1 MKNGRLYQA
10 LNKYRY
16 WVFGVMLIITLGLSW
31 GVGKI
36 QYSMDYRIFFPPED
50 PSVLALDELHQQ
62 FWKSETLLFV
72 IHQPE
77 GEVFNRKDLTAIHE
91 LTQESWYIPHAYRV
105 DSITNY
111 QHVEAEGDVINVDAL
126 MRDPAKDLTEDNILR
141 IRNVVLN
148 EIDLVNQL
156 VSEDAST
163 VGVLVTLQ
171 VPADNPFG
179 GMEATFRAR
188 EMLAQ
193 FQEMNPDLT
202 AKLTGLAAVETTYPE
217 VSQQDMETLTPAMYL
232 IILLVTALMFRR
244 IGAVIVVLA
253 TISLA
258 TFAAMGFSGW
268 LGIEAT
274 ALTGLLPT
282 IVLVIAVAD
291 IVHIMA
297 ATRLLT
303 GKYDSR
309 FETVVGAIRKTFK
322 PVTITSLTTAIGF
335 LSLSFAASP
344 PYQEFGILSAVGAIL
359 AYVVTLAIAPVLLP
373 LLRFKPNMEAGQ
385 QSNIN
390 SRTAVFD
397 RTVQSLVHRP
407 YQWLAILLLLFV
419 PLLIPATQNQVN
431 DRIVEN
437 FDESIPVRA
446 ATEFAFDK
454 LTGIYRLEYVAKAA
468 ESDIANPQYL
478 QELDRFASWL
488 RTQPEVSSVSVLTDT
503 IKKLNRALHGDDQ
516 AYYRLPDDAGMAA
529 QMMLVYEMSLPYGMD
544 LSNQVNIE
552 KSASRMVVTLHKLD
566 TVQIRAVKARA
577 DQWWQQNADKSVIV
591 PDAGTGETIIFAN
604 LTHISIEY
612 MVYGVAFALVL
623 ITALIA
629 VFLRSFSL
637 GVLSFFPNVVPFVLL
652 FGIWGLIKGE
662 INTAAANVCVILYG
676 LIVDATIHLI
686 NEYKVQKD
694 RLGLATREA
703 VVEAYRNVLP
713 AISANT
719 VILAVGFTVFTL
731 SPFTMNA
738 DLGLMGAIG
747 IVSGFIVD
755 LLMLPVLLVIFE
767 NLREKLAERGSVAL
781 QH

>member
-1 MKNGRLYQA
+1 MKNGGLYQA

-16 WVFGVMLIITLGLSW
+16 WMFGLMLAITLGLSW

-62 FWKSETLLFV
+62 FWKSDTLLFV
-72 IHQPE
+72 IHQPD
-77 GEVFNRKDLTAIHE
+77 GEIFNRKDLTAIHE
-91 LTQESWYIPHAYRV
+91 LTEESWYIPHAYRV

-111 QHVEAEGDVINVDAL
+111 QHIEAEGDVINVDAL
-126 MRDPAKDLTEDNILR
+126 MRDPARDLTDENILH
-141 IRNVVLN
+141 IRRVVLN

-188 EMLAQ
+188 EMLSQ
-193 FQEMNPDLT
+193 FQELNPNLT

-232 IILLVTALMFRR
+232 IILVVTAFMFRR

-253 TISLA
+253 TVSLA
-258 TFAAMGFSGW
+258 TFSAMGFSGW
-268 LGIEAT
+268 LGYEAT

-297 ATRLLT
+297 ATRNLT
-303 GKYDSR
+303 GNYESR
-309 FETVVGAIRKTFK
+309 FETVVEAIRKTFK
-322 PVTITSLTTAIGF
+322 PVTITSLTTAVGF

-344 PYQEFGILSAVGAIL
+344 PYQEFGILAAVGAIL
-359 AYVVTLAIAPVLLP
+359 AYVVTLALAPVLLP
-373 LLRFKPNMEAGQ
+373 LLRFKPSQNG
-385 QSNIN
+385 
-390 SRTAVFD
+390 RTTVFG
-397 RTVQSLVHRP
+397 RTVLSLVSHP
-407 YQWLAILLLLFV
+407 YRWFALVLLLFV
-419 PLLIPATQNQVN
+419 PLLIPASNNQIN

-437 FDESIPVRA
+437 FDESIPVRS

-454 LTGIYRLEYVAKAA
+454 LTGIYRLEYVAKAT

-478 QELDRFASWL
+478 QELDQFASWL
-488 RTQPEVSSVSVLTDT
+488 RTQPEISSVSVLTDT

-516 AYYRLPDDAGMAA
+516 SYYRLPDDAGMAA
-529 QMMLVYEMSLPYGMD
+529 QMLLVYEMSLPYGMD

-552 KSASRMVVTLHKLD
+552 KSASRIVVTLHKLD

-577 DQWWQQNADKSVIV
+577 DEWWQENANTAVIL

-623 ITALIA
+623 ITGLIM
-629 VFLRSFSL
+629 VFLRSIPL

-686 NEYKVQKD
+686 NEFKVQKEQH
-694 RLGLATREA
+694 GLSTKEA
-703 VVEAYRNVLP
+703 VMEAYRNVLP

-747 IVSGFIVD
+747 IVSGFVVD
-755 LLMLPVLLVIFE
+755 LLMLPVLLVLFE
-767 NLREKLAERGSVAL
+767 NLREKLAERGDVAL
-781 QH
+781 QHP